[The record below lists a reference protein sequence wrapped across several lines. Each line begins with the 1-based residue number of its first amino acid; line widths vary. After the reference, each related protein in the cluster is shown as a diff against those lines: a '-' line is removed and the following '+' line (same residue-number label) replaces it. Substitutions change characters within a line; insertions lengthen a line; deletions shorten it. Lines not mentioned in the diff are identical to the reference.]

1 MAEEEQRLDV
11 GCSDQERSLP
21 QGYLGSLC
29 SQRRHATRN
38 ARRASQ
44 SEDCLSESEYRAA
57 DRGGTR
63 SCICK
68 APSTWTQ
75 YKTLLAKD
83 LKTEFRTKDMIVSM
97 GIYAFLVIVVFGVA
111 LSFARP
117 GSEFLEVSGGLLWGA
132 RGVHVASGAQPLV
145 FQGDGERLLGRPA
158 SGSARPRRDLSGQ
171 GDVEF
176 GVFGIGGS
184 DRRAA
189 VLGVLLQ
196 LRGAGRYGWLL
207 VVPLVAGSIGIAG
220 IGTMLSTITAA
231 TRGKDVILALLFVPV
246 IFPLLYACV
255 SATTCALVGGDVF
268 ADGFLTSLALG
279 AGYDVIMILASWVLY
294 DFVVN

>member
-1 MAEEEQRLDV
+1 MTEKTQRSDV
-11 GCSDQERSLP
+11 GCSD
-21 QGYLGSLC
+21 
-29 SQRRHATRN
+29 
-38 ARRASQ
+38 RASSAATETAQ
-44 SEDCLSESEYRAA
+44 WAVSPSEDCLSESEYRAA

-63 SCICK
+63 SALCK
-68 APSTWTQ
+68 APSTFTQ

-83 LKTEFRTKDMIVSM
+83 LKAEFRTKD
-97 GIYAFLVIVVFGVA
+97 IYAFLVIVVFGVA

-117 GSEFLEVSGGLLWGA
+117 GSEFLEVSGGLLWALVVFTSLLGLNRSFSKETENGCLEGLLLA
-132 RGVHVASGAQPLV
+132 PLDRGVIFLAKATSNLVILALVEVIAVPLYWV
-145 FQGDGERLLGRPA
+145 FFSSFAAPA
-158 SGSARPRRDLSGQ
+158 DT
-171 GDVEF
+171 
-176 GVFGIGGS
+176 
-184 DRRAA
+184 
-189 VLGVLLQ
+189 
-196 LRGAGRYGWLL
+196 GWLL
-207 VVPLVAGSIGIAG
+207 VVPLVVGSIGIAG

-231 TRGKDVILALLFVPV
+231 TRGKDVMLALLFVPV